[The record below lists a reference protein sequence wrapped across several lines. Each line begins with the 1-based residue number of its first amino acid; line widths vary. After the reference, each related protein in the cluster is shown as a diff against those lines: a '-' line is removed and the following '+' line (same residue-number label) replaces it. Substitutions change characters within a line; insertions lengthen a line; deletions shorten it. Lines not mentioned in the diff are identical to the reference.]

1 MVAKSLDNYVNV
13 RTHPIDLCQTR
24 PGRTQAQTR
33 ETPTLT
39 LTLALPPSTFTFVF
53 TLNVVLTGASPFN
66 VFAD

>member
-39 LTLALPPSTFTFVF
+39 LTLALTSLHLHLRLHPQRRSNWCFPV
-53 TLNVVLTGASPFN
+53 
-66 VFAD
+66 